1 MSISEN
7 GIFGANKGK
16 VGKLVYYKRNGKD
29 IVRTIGRITKEP
41 SEAQLRSRMELK
53 LASAFSK
60 VVKPFITYGFA
71 QHIVGKDLSQF
82 NVSTGYI
89 KKNALTGEYP
99 GISINYEK
107 VMLSEGPLLPANEA
121 AVTIVSDGLEFS
133 WYVAEQTSWPDNTDQ
148 VMVLAYFPG
157 KEHILYNLFGPDRT
171 AGKSLLK
178 ISEPLL
184 AEHFE
189 TYIAF
194 ISADRSQ
201 VSDSV
206 YTGGFNKPA

>member
-1 MSISEN
+1 MGISEN
-7 GIFGANKGK
+7 GMFGANKGK
-16 VGKLVYYKRNGKD
+16 VGKLVYYQRNGKD
-29 IVRTIGRITKEP
+29 IVRTIGRNLNPP
-41 SEAQLRSRMELK
+41 SEAQLRSRMEMK
-53 LASAFSK
+53 VASAFSK

-71 QHIVGKDLSQF
+71 AHIVGKDLSQF

-89 KKNALTGEYP
+89 KNNALMGEYP
-99 GISINYEK
+99 DISVDYEK
-107 VMLSEGPLLPANEA
+107 VVLSEGPLLPANEA
-121 AVTIVSDGLEFS
+121 AVAIVPEGLEYS
-133 WYVAEQTSWPDNTDQ
+133 WYVAENTPWPDNTDQ

-157 KEHILYNLFGPDRT
+157 TENVLYNLFGPDRT
-171 AGKSLLK
+171 AGKALLK

-184 AEHFE
+184 GEYFE

-194 ISADRSQ
+194 ISADRTK

>member
-1 MSISEN
+1 MGISEN
-7 GIFGANKGK
+7 GMFGANSGK
-16 VGKLVYYKRNGKD
+16 VGKLVYYKRKGKD
-29 IVRTIGRITKEP
+29 IVRTIGRNLKEP

-53 LASAFSK
+53 VASSFSK

-71 QHIVGKDLSQF
+71 QHIVGTDLSQF
-82 NVSTGYI
+82 NVSTGYV
-89 KKNALTGEYP
+89 KKNALMGEYP
-99 GISINYEK
+99 HISIDYEK
-107 VMLSEGPLLPANEA
+107 VILSEGSLLPANEA
-121 AVTIVSDGLEFS
+121 AVTIVSGGLEFS
-133 WYVAEQTSWPDNTDQ
+133 WYVAESTPWPDNTDQ

-157 KEHILYNLFGPDRT
+157 TENISYNLFGPDRT
-171 AGKSLLK
+171 AGKALLK

-184 AEHFE
+184 GEYFE

>member
-1 MSISEN
+1 MGISEN
-7 GIFGANKGK
+7 GMFGASKGK
-16 VGKLVYYKRNGKD
+16 VGKLVYYKRKGKN
-29 IVRTIGRITKEP
+29 IVRTIGRNTKEP
-41 SEAQLRSRMELK
+41 SPAQLRSRMELSV
-53 LASAFSK
+53 ASVFSK

-71 QHIVGKDLSQF
+71 QHIVGKDLSQS
-82 NVSTGYI
+82 NVSTGYVM
-89 KKNALTGEYP
+89 KSALIGEYP
-99 GISINYEK
+99 DISIDYEK
-107 VMLSEGPLLPANEA
+107 VVLSEGPLLSADQA
-121 AVTIVSDGLEFS
+121 AVTIVPEGLEFS
-133 WYVAEQTSWPDNTDQ
+133 WYVAEQIPWPDNTDQ

-157 KEHILYNLFGPDRT
+157 TEHILYNLFGPERT
-171 AGKSLLK
+171 AGKALLK

-184 AEHFE
+184 GKYFE